1 MKKFDGYLLVSDID
15 GTLAEGRYIPPANKA
30 AIERFIN
37 AGGQVVLATGR
48 SPQSSL
54 PVAKALGCDGK
65 IIANNGALVYDIK
78 TDSIV
83 IEYTVDCEQISHDVI
98 EKFEDAGGMFYC
110 GCDLCLIKENW
121 VMTQLIKSEQLTVT
135 DLCTSPTN
143 KVIFGGTP
151 ELLDKIEQ
159 YCQGHPHLHG
169 ELVRSDDTFIEILPT
184 GIDKGSTMT
193 NLAAQMGIDKSR
205 IFAAGNFF
213 NDVNM
218 MSAAAYSCAPSDSPQ
233 EVKSMADYVAC
244 PCRDGAVAEF
254 IDQLFEKY

>member
-1 MKKFDGYLLVSDID
+1 MKKFEGYLFVSDLD
-15 GTLAEGRYIPPANKA
+15 GTLAEGRTIPPANQA

-54 PVAKALGCDGK
+54 PVAEELGCDGK

-78 TDSIV
+78 TDGIV
-83 IEYTVDCEQISHDVI
+83 IEYEVECEQISYDI
-98 EKFEDAGGMFYC
+98 LDKFKDAGGLLYC
-110 GCDLCLIKENW
+110 GRDLYLIKDNW
-121 VMTQLIKSEQLTVT
+121 AMTELVESEQLTLS
-135 DLCTSPTN
+135 DRCTGPTN

-151 ELLDKIEQ
+151 ALLDQIEQ
-159 YCQGHPHLHG
+159 YCQGHPHLYG
-169 ELVRSDDTFIEILPT
+169 ELIRSGPTFIEILPT

-193 NLAAQMGIDKSR
+193 DLAKQMGIDKSH

-218 MSAAAYSCAPSDSPQ
+218 LSAAAYSCAPSDSPQ
-233 EVKSMADYVAC
+233 EVKDMVDYVAC
-244 PCRDGAVAEF
+244 PCQDGAVAEF
-254 IDQLFEKY
+254 INHLFEKY